1 MSRRRKHPTPW
12 IEPLG
17 PLSEVP
23 SPERDERDEPPL
35 PPASRR
41 DFLRGLGIGA
51 AVTLTACQRSPV
63 RHALP
68 YLVPPEE
75 ITPGVPVH
83 YASTCTACP
92 AACGLMVSALDGRPV
107 KLEGHPGHP
116 LSKGGLCAI
125 GQADVRALYDAGRL
139 QGPTLGGK
147 FVTFAELDAHVLARL
162 GEVREAGKKVFVL
175 APTLSGPTARETVAR
190 FLAPYGGT
198 LVEHDPG
205 PASSSAL
212 LEAYELLTGR
222 PLAPALDLAAAD
234 LVVSLGGDPLA
245 TGPEPVAQTQGWAA
259 RRRESGERGAP
270 RLVQIEGSLSLTG
283 AAADERWSAT
293 AAERRALALHI
304 VAGVAEKT
312 GAGDVVAALGSLP
325 DPPMPARAAALV
337 AELVACRG
345 RSLLVSASDD
355 LAEQLAVAIANRLL
369 GNEGKTLD
377 VVRPSLVRRGLDR
390 DLAAFLADVE
400 SGAAGAVFVLDL
412 DPVDELPG
420 GEALGKALA
429 GLPLSVAVTDRP
441 TATAAACGAVAAAH
455 HALERWGDFE
465 PRAGL
470 VTFAQPTL
478 RPLYGTRHP
487 MESLLR
493 WSGDE
498 SPDYRERMRTGWET
512 RAVAGAAFSG
522 LFTRALQNGMSVELS
537 AALPPLPPLM
547 PDSEGLARSVTAL
560 AASIAAGSAVA
571 SKAEVPA
578 LEVELVAQVGLGAGR
593 SAHVPWLRELP
604 DPLTRVSWTGCVRL
618 APSRAEALGVADGDH
633 VKVEVAGR
641 SVTLPARILP
651 GQDPR
656 VLGVPVGFGRKDGD
670 GGVAGRNGY
679 RLARLEG
686 RMQSQGLAATA
697 AKAAGHEALPLM
709 QPHGTTEGRPVVY
722 QLSRFDE
729 AIESDE
735 HHKAESLWPGRPPT
749 VPKWEMVIDLDACTG
764 CSGCVVACQA
774 ENNLPVVG
782 PDEMRRHRDMY
793 WLRIDRYFVGDVE
806 SPDVLFEPMLCSQCE
821 NAPCETV
828 CPVAATV
835 HSEDGLNQQV
845 YNRCVGTRYCA
856 NNCPYKVRRFNW
868 FDYPV
873 EAPVEK
879 LVLNPNVV
887 VRSRGVMEK
896 CTFCVQRIQAT
907 RIAARRDGHEDWR
920 GLGGKTACQESC
932 PAKAITF
939 GDATD
944 PRGEVAA
951 MKKSPRAFQVLA
963 ELGVRPAVTYLAK
976 VRTKDGAAA
985 GKETA

>member
-12 IEPLG
+12 IEPGG
-17 PLSEVP
+17 PLSAGP
-23 SPERDERDEPPL
+23 SPERDERDEPSL

-41 DFLRGLGIGA
+41 EFLKGLGIGA

-75 ITPGVPVH
+75 VTPGVPVH
-83 YASTCTACP
+83 YASTCMACP
-92 AACGLMVSALDGRPV
+92 AACGLMVTVLDGRPV
-107 KLEGHPGHP
+107 KLEGHPDHP

-139 QGPTLGGK
+139 QGPALAGK
-147 FVTFAELDAHVLARL
+147 PVSFSELDAHVLARL
-162 GEVREAGKKVFVL
+162 GDVRNAGKKVFVL
-175 APTLSGPTARETVAR
+175 APTLSGPTARETIAR
-190 FLAPYGGT
+190 FLAPHGGT

-212 LEAYELLTGR
+212 LDAYELLTGR
-222 PLAPALDLAAAD
+222 RFAPTLDLAAAD
-234 LVVSLGGDPLA
+234 LVVSLGGDLLA
-245 TGPEPVAQTQGWAA
+245 TGSEPVAHTQGWAA
-259 RRRESGERGAP
+259 RRRESGSRGAP

-293 AAERRALALHI
+293 TAERRRLALFI
-304 VAGVAEKT
+304 AAAVAGQT
-312 GAGDVVAALGSLP
+312 GAEAVAAALGP
-325 DPPMPARAAALV
+325 VPEPPMPGRAAALV
-337 AELVACRG
+337 AALLAHRG
-345 RSLLVSASDD
+345 SCLLVSASND
-355 LAEQLAVAIANRLL
+355 LAEQLAVAITNRLL

-377 VVRPSLVRRGLDR
+377 VLRPSLVSRGLDR
-390 DLAAFLADVE
+390 NLTAFLADVE
-400 SGAAGAVFVLDL
+400 SGAAGAVFILDL
-412 DPVDELPG
+412 DPVDQLPG

-429 GLPLSVAVTDRP
+429 RLPLSVAITDRP
-441 TATAAACGAVAAAH
+441 TATAAACEAVAAAH

-487 MESLLR
+487 MESVLL
-493 WSGDE
+493 WSGE
-498 SPDYRERMRTGWET
+498 KSPDYREQMRAGWEA
-512 RAVAGAAFSG
+512 RAGAGAAFPD
-522 LFTRALQNGMSVELS
+522 LFTRALQNGTSAELS
-537 AALPPLPPLM
+537 AVLPPLPPLM
-547 PDSEGLARSVTAL
+547 PAPAGLARGVTAL
-560 AASIAAGSAVA
+560 AEAVA
-571 SKAEVPA
+571 AVATEAEVPA

-618 APSRAEALGVADGDH
+618 APSRAEALGVADGDR

-670 GGVAGRNGY
+670 GGAAERNGY

-686 RMQSQGLAATA
+686 SLRTQGLAATA
-697 AKAAGHEALPLM
+697 AKAAGHDALPLM
-709 QPHGTTEGRPVVY
+709 QPHGTTEGRPIVY

-729 AIESDE
+729 TIESDE
-735 HHKAESLWPGRPPT
+735 HHKAESLWPERPPT

-782 PDEMRRHRDMY
+782 PDEMRRNRDMY
-793 WLRIDRYFVGDVE
+793 WLRIDRYFVGDAE

-873 EAPVEK
+873 ATPVER

-951 MKKSPRAFQVLA
+951 RKKSPRAFQVLA

-976 VRTKDGAAA
+976 VRTRESAAA
-985 GKETA
+985 EKETA